1 MAYSF
6 MRSMDKWIFQIG
18 IELAKLSVL
27 ICLIPN
33 VVTIVPEGL
42 HSLLCS
48 AAVLSLWS
56 TEAMIYSLV
65 RGHVRGRAYFCIASN
80 TFVLF
85 YALYGMMYL
94 PM

>member
-1 MAYSF
+1 MPYSF
-6 MRSMDKWIFQIG
+6 MWSMDRWIFLIG
-18 IELAKLSVL
+18 IELAKVSVL

-42 HSLLCS
+42 HFLFCS
-48 AAVLSLWS
+48 AAVCSLWS

-65 RGHVRGRAYFCIASN
+65 RGRVRGRAYFCIASN

-85 YALYGMMYL
+85 YALYLMMYFT
-94 PM
+94 M